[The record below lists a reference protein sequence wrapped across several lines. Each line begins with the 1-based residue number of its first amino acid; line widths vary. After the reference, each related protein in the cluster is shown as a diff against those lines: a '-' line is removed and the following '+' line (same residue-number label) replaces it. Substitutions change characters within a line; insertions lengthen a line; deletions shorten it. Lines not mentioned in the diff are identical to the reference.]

1 MKKLLLL
8 SAVSVITFFNAAAQ
22 EYPIEWERYTSREYI
37 YDIKTGSNTAGMS
50 ETDFTEYLLNSARTG
65 LALHVLNVGGNT
77 IVGTGYRMKFD
88 TLEHNYYEF
97 QVYRWN
103 YLGKAMYGV
112 SLKEAKTIK

>member
-1 MKKLLLL
+1 MRKLLLL
-8 SAVSVITFFNAAAQ
+8 SAVFAITVFSTAAQ
-22 EYPIEWERYTSREYI
+22 EYPIEWERYTSGEYI

-50 ETDFTEYLLNSARTG
+50 ETDFTDYLLNSARAG
-65 LALHVLNVGGNT
+65 LALHVLNVGEIT
-77 IVGTGYRMKFD
+77 IGTGYRMKFD

>member
-1 MKKLLLL
+1 MIGRHEHAACHRSMREPHLAPASLKFSRFLIGAGQLSRYVLQKYKK
-8 SAVSVITFFNAAAQ
+8 SYGKIT
-22 EYPIEWERYTSREYI
+22 
-37 YDIKTGSNTAGMS
+37 
-50 ETDFTEYLLNSARTG
+50 YLCIRLIIRS
-65 LALHVLNVGGNT
+65 
-77 IVGTGYRMKFD
+77 